1 LQQIVCDLV
10 SEVPP
15 GLTLVAISRVNPP
28 AQLVRHLTAPTPPI
42 IDWDALR
49 LQADEAGALI
59 AARLEAGAADIA
71 AMHEQSDGWAAGL
84 TLLADQFARTGQVE
98 APRRGQNL
106 ERVFD
111 YFASQVFS
119 AARTELRQF
128 LLHTAF
134 LSRMTPATAQA
145 MSGEADAGR
154 LLEEL
159 CRRNLFTERRAA
171 EALTYQYHALFR
183 TFLLAQAS
191 ARHTATEI
199 AALHRRAGDV
209 LESSGQTEDAV
220 SAFVEAHEWQ
230 EATRVILSA
239 ARDLLGQGRGR
250 TLREWVALLPAD
262 LVQADPW
269 LLYWTAT
276 SMIPVDRPA
285 ARDKLEQSFA
295 LFEASGDRAGQA
307 MAAAGVIET
316 HFSEMVRF
324 SQMDPWIAALDRI
337 LAQAP
342 VLPGPDAEL
351 SVYASLLIGT
361 LYRQPD
367 HPLLLASVTRV
378 CELLDSDADSV
389 RRLSAATFV
398 LVYCTYTGE
407 FDLARQIIVRGEQ
420 IARRAP
426 VGALALGL
434 WSAWQGYFYELTQE
448 APAGLQV
455 LDRARDVAR
464 EHGLAHVEFLSLY
477 FRGSILALRR
487 RESEASAC
495 LARMEAMVDPKRRHL
510 VAVLCS
516 LRGWLAMWQGKPALA
531 LQQGKP
537 AFDLAVELGSPSYR
551 IHWGTAYVYGLLET
565 GKRDETQRLIV
576 EARAAVAG
584 TAIRCFEPFLLC
596 LEARCAELGGDR
608 PQCLTLVRSM
618 FEAASGTRYG
628 LYLAWLSPYLRRYS
642 AMALESGIETGYVC
656 ELIRMTGWAPEAR
669 HAENWPWRWKIYTLG
684 RFETVCD
691 DKPLEFGR
699 KAPKKPLALLR
710 ALIALGETGVAE
722 QRLIDHLWPDEDG
735 DAARKALATALHR
748 LRGLLGSPEVIDLSE
763 GRLSLDTDRV
773 WVDARAFH
781 ALLSEADEARHRA
794 DETRHRELAQRALDL
809 YRGAFLP
816 EDADAPWAISTR
828 ERLRNRFIQPV
839 AAMGE
844 RSERNGQLERAIEC
858 YQRGLEADDLAEPLY

>member
-1 LQQIVCDLV
+1 V

-398 LVYCTYTGE
+398 LVYCTYTDCEPGPGRCPR
-407 FDLARQIIVRGEQ
+407 ARAVVGVAGLLLRADSGS
-420 IARRAP
+420 ARRAP
-426 VGALALGL
+426 SARPGTGCGPRARPRTCRVLVAVLPRFNFGTAQTRERGERLPRAHGSHGRSQAQASGGGALLASRL
-434 WSAWQGYFYELTQE
+434 
-448 APAGLQV
+448 
-455 LDRARDVAR
+455 ARDVA
-464 EHGLAHVEFLSLY
+464 G
-477 FRGSILALRR
+477 
-487 RESEASAC
+487 
-495 LARMEAMVDPKRRHL
+495 
-510 VAVLCS
+510 
-516 LRGWLAMWQGKPALA
+516 
-531 LQQGKP
+531 
-537 AFDLAVELGSPSYR
+537 
-551 IHWGTAYVYGLLET
+551 
-565 GKRDETQRLIV
+565 
-576 EARAAVAG
+576 
-584 TAIRCFEPFLLC
+584 
-596 LEARCAELGGDR
+596 
-608 PQCLTLVRSM
+608 
-618 FEAASGTRYG
+618 
-628 LYLAWLSPYLRRYS
+628 
-642 AMALESGIETGYVC
+642 
-656 ELIRMTGWAPEAR
+656 
-669 HAENWPWRWKIYTLG
+669 
-684 RFETVCD
+684 
-691 DKPLEFGR
+691 
-699 KAPKKPLALLR
+699 
-710 ALIALGETGVAE
+710 
-722 QRLIDHLWPDEDG
+722 
-735 DAARKALATALHR
+735 
-748 LRGLLGSPEVIDLSE
+748 
-763 GRLSLDTDRV
+763 
-773 WVDARAFH
+773 
-781 ALLSEADEARHRA
+781 
-794 DETRHRELAQRALDL
+794 
-809 YRGAFLP
+809 
-816 EDADAPWAISTR
+816 
-828 ERLRNRFIQPV
+828 
-839 AAMGE
+839 
-844 RSERNGQLERAIEC
+844 
-858 YQRGLEADDLAEPLY
+858 